1 MRGSG
6 TSIVLVHKR
15 NQTTLKS
22 GEREMEQT
30 LIKTMELS
38 NVLKLDFY
46 DISRKLAGDRWYV
59 GMIARI
65 DIPLTDSLL
74 TNQQF
79 SNYSVEEIRNALGEA
94 VRFQQKRERHY
105 IDEREKDALL
115 HGLMD
120 SFIKSTLNYFSHPDF
135 PTSMFSKNFKHTLN
149 NRLGTKMTAVDK
161 HCSSVPVGEG
171 RLLEKNDKQV
181 SA

>member
-1 MRGSG
+1 
-6 TSIVLVHKR
+6 
-15 NQTTLKS
+15 
-22 GEREMEQT
+22 MEQT

-38 NVLKLDFY
+38 NGLKLDFY

-74 TNQQF
+74 TNQQL
-79 SNYSVEEIRNALGEA
+79 SNYSVEEIRNALGES

-120 SFIKSTLNYFSHPDF
+120 SFIKSSLNYLSHPDF
-135 PTSMFSKNFKHTLN
+135 S
-149 NRLGTKMTAVDK
+149 
-161 HCSSVPVGEG
+161 G
-171 RLLEKNDKQV
+171 RYVLKEFQAYLKRQTWYQDDRRG
-181 SA
+181 

>member
-1 MRGSG
+1 
-6 TSIVLVHKR
+6 
-15 NQTTLKS
+15 
-22 GEREMEQT
+22 MEQS
-30 LIKTMELS
+30 LIKTMELR
-38 NVLKLDFY
+38 NGLKLAFY

-74 TNQQF
+74 TNQQR

-105 IDEREKDALL
+105 IDERKKDALL

-135 PTSMFSKNFKHTLN
+135 P
-149 NRLGTKMTAVDK
+149 DK
-161 HCSSVPVGEG
+161 YVLKEFQAYLK
-171 RLLEKNDKQV
+171 RQTWYQDDRR
-181 SA
+181 A